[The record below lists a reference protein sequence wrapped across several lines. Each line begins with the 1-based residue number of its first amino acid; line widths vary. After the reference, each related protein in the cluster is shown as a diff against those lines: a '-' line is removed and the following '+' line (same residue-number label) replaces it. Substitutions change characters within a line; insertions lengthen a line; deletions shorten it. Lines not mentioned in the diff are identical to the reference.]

1 MKERSQ
7 KQDVRRE
14 ASGSR
19 AEEMAMAVR
28 NACRGW
34 TSRNGISK
42 AMEWCRGLAGHAEN
56 TNTFVRN
63 VLKQMEY
70 PREMEKI
77 LLQPMRE
84 VAITMTLRMDSGDVR
99 SFQAYR
105 VQHNDSR
112 GPFKGGLRY
121 HQEVDIDEVR
131 SLASLMTWKTAVF
144 DLPFGGAKGGI
155 CVDPSELTVSE
166 LERLTRKMVEGFRE
180 VIGQYVDIP
189 APDMNTGGR
198 EMAWIFDEYSK
209 FEGFQPGVVTG
220 KPVWLHGCKGREEAT
235 GTGVFFGIR
244 EMIKHFE
251 GTSIEGKTFAIQGF
265 GNVGRWAAK
274 CIHEHGG
281 KVVAIADVHSGVRNE
296 EGLDIPALSSHVD
309 TGNLL
314 SEFSGGSAYDRMQV
328 LYHPCD
334 VLVPAALGNQITED
348 NAHKLQCKYVAEAAN
363 GPTSPEADTL
373 LHEMGVHILPDIY
386 CNGGGVVVSWQEWV
400 QNLQNISWSREE
412 VMKRLEDSMVSA
424 FANIWKIK
432 HEKKVTLRT
441 AAFIVALSRVS
452 RAQINRGF
460 H

>member
-1 MKERSQ
+1 M
-7 KQDVRRE
+7 
-14 ASGSR
+14 SR
-19 AEEMAMAVR
+19 AL
-28 NACRGW
+28 
-34 TSRNGISK
+34 
-42 AMEWCRGLAGHAEN
+42 EWCRGLAGHAEN

-63 VLKQMEY
+63 VLKRMDY

-220 KPVWLHGCKGREEAT
+220 KPVWLHGCK
-235 GTGVFFGIR
+235 
-244 EMIKHFE
+244 
-251 GTSIEGKTFAIQGF
+251 
-265 GNVGRWAAK
+265 
-274 CIHEHGG
+274 
-281 KVVAIADVHSGVRNE
+281 
-296 EGLDIPALSSHVD
+296 
-309 TGNLL
+309 
-314 SEFSGGSAYDRMQV
+314 
-328 LYHPCD
+328 
-334 VLVPAALGNQITED
+334 
-348 NAHKLQCKYVAEAAN
+348 
-363 GPTSPEADTL
+363 
-373 LHEMGVHILPDIY
+373 DIY

-400 QNLQNISWSREE
+400 QNLQNISWSRDE
-412 VMKRLEDSMVSA
+412 VMKRLEDAMVSA

-432 HEKKVTLRT
+432 HEKNATLRT